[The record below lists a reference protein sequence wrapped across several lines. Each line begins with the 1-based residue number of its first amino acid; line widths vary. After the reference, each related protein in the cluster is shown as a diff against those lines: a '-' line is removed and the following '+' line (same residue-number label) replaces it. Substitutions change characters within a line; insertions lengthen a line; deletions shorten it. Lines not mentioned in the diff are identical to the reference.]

1 MAKRFQL
8 KLTNKTM
15 HILTITTNSR
25 HTSDSVSLSADNL
38 EGEGWLLKI
47 EESNDIRFV
56 IPKEVLPVGF
66 KMEKLLELMEE
77 IHIEGEP
84 SFKGGLIIGF
94 LEANYSGKEKL
105 SDAEYEEASKFLEFE
120 SADFPHL
127 VDLCK
132 KEVHDWLQSKKW

>member
-1 MAKRFQL
+1 
-8 KLTNKTM
+8 M
-15 HILTITTNSR
+15 HILTITTNNR
-25 HTSDSVSLSADNL
+25 YTSDSVTLFADNL
-38 EGEGWLLKI
+38 EGEGWLLRI

-66 KMEKLLELMEE
+66 KMDKLLELMEE
-77 IHIEGEP
+77 IHIKGES

-94 LEANYSGKEKL
+94 LESNYSEKDKL
-105 SDAEYEEASKFLEFE
+105 SDAEYEEASRFLEFE

-132 KEVHDWLQSKKW
+132 KEVQDWLQSKKW